1 MRLMWLAVIGL
12 VAVPMLVRAE
22 CGWLL
27 MTPPLIESRSG
38 KGMGLPN
45 TLAPLTEWT
54 HEASYDTA
62 AACEAGRRAMKRLVG
77 FLKPSERKGLEDAM
91 KKGVVL
97 LHLPEATLINTQ
109 YDFARCLPAS
119 QVPVR

>member
-12 VAVPMLVRAE
+12 VAVAMLAQAE

-62 AACEAGRRAMKRLVG
+62 AACEASVDTQNR
-77 FLKPSERKGLEDAM
+77 P
-91 KKGVVL
+91 VVD
-97 LHLPEATLINTQ
+97 T
-109 YDFARCLPAS
+109 
-119 QVPVR
+119 

>member
-1 MRLMWLAVIGL
+1 
-12 VAVPMLVRAE
+12 
-22 CGWLL
+22 
-27 MTPPLIESRSG
+27 
-38 KGMGLPN
+38 
-45 TLAPLTEWT
+45 
-54 HEASYDTA
+54 
-62 AACEAGRRAMKRLVG
+62 
-77 FLKPSERKGLEDAM
+77 M